1 MRYCCGISPSASNCL
16 DHSAGASRS
25 RSMLM
30 PRGRRPS
37 TAARTSFS
45 DCAHHHAV
53 LSNRVISSRVQIALF
68 VPGFPLSALAPF
80 SLCGQSVS
88 LVAILAALSPHPKIP
103 FLADRPWRSKP
114 ATFATLEPDLG
125 GIDPG
130 GGGGVRYCCGLSPS
144 ASNCR
149 LHSAGASRSRSMLM
163 PRGRRPSTAARTS
176 LGARNA
182 SEMVILT

>member
-1 MRYCCGISPSASNCL
+1 MFNRKPE
-16 DHSAGASRS
+16 
-25 RSMLM
+25 
-30 PRGRRPS
+30 PW
-37 TAARTSFS
+37 
-45 DCAHHHAV
+45 CAHHAV

-125 GIDPG
+125 GMDPG
-130 GGGGVRYCCGLSPS
+130 GGGAC
-144 ASNCR
+144 AI
-149 LHSAGASRSRSMLM
+149 
-163 PRGRRPSTAARTS
+163 AAD
-176 LGARNA
+176 
-182 SEMVILT
+182 